1 MININDPVQAS
12 KLFSELDPSSDPHG
26 MLAIRQVDFRQL
38 GIFFPDKDYSSV

>member
-12 KLFSELDPSSDPHG
+12 KLFSELDPASDPQG
-26 MLAIRQVDFRQL
+26 MRAIRQVDFRQL